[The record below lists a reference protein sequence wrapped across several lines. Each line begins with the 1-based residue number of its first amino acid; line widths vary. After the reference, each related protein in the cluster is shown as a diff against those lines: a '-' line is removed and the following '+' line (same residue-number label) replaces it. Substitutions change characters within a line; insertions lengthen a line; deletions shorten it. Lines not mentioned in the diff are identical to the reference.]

1 MLVPCK
7 YHLWGHCRNKT
18 SCRFDHSMGNCH
30 RGLHCPMKG
39 DQCKLRHVETCRRF
53 LSGSCGFLNKK
64 GRWKEYP
71 NCSYNHQVSLTP
83 PVIQRWKKCDNLAE
97 ITKKNLDTIKRDSKG
112 ESEKIKILTI
122 NDSFKAEGK
131 KGEQT
136 SSRSK
141 TNLLAIVLLTAVLMI
156 RAELIND
163 EKLQIAVGSSGK
175 TNLLAT
181 VLLIVLSLAERAEQI
196 KNFLAKMRINL
207 GKALAGDAQ
216 GKIERRI
223 IALQAKVRVVKT
235 LHDKIKKLEGKITKL
250 RKCRTETTHVA
261 SNNKPTKQ
269 RHKQLV
275 RRKPDGTKVCRNCYA
290 TPCLHGRQVTWE
302 TLNQQLSSLIFNK
315 IRTRVQREFNGATL
329 KDDLVSGIK
338 GHIWSYDNFD
348 VGLNSQDTY
357 LDPLRIKIKDLK
369 YNCLE

>member
-207 GKALAGDAQ
+207 GKALAGDVQ
-216 GKIERRI
+216 GKIEKQI
-223 IALQAKVRVVKT
+223 TDLKNKVRVLKT
-235 LHDKIKKLEGKITKL
+235 LQDKMQKLEGKIAKL
-250 RKCRTETTHVA
+250 QKCRTETAHVA
-261 SNNKPTKQ
+261 SNDKLTKQ
-269 RHKQLV
+269 RQRQLINSCKL
-275 RRKPDGTKVCRNCYA
+275 RTKVCRNCKT
-290 TPCLHGRQVTWE
+290 TPCLRGKQVTSENLVCLLWKGK
-302 TLNQQLSSLIFNK
+302 TK
-315 IRTRVQREFNGATL
+315 VTRTRVQGQFNGAPL
-329 KDDLVSGIK
+329 KDEINQYYRQSDLWLFNQNVCI
-338 GHIWSYDNFD
+338 D
-348 VGLNSQDTY
+348 
-357 LDPLRIKIKDLK
+357 LDKIKTLK
-369 YNCLE
+369 YNCLD

>member
-18 SCRFDHSMGNCH
+18 SCKFDHSMGNCH

-207 GKALAGDAQ
+207 GKALAGDVQ
-216 GKIERRI
+216 GKIEKQI
-223 IALQAKVRVVKT
+223 TDLKNKVRVLKT
-235 LHDKIKKLEGKITKL
+235 LQGKMKKLEGKIAKL
-250 RKCRTETTHVA
+250 QKFRTEAGHGVG
-261 SNNKPTKQ
+261 NDKITKQ
-269 RHKQLV
+269 RQRQLI
-275 RRKPDGTKVCRNCYA
+275 RRPDGTNVCRNCYGA
-290 TPCLHGRQVTWE
+290 PCLHGKQVTWK
-302 TLNQQLSSLIFNK
+302 TLTQQLSPLITNAA
-315 IRTRVQREFNGATL
+315 RTRVQGQFNGSPL
-329 KDDLVSGIK
+329 KDVIVSGIK
-338 GHIWSYDNFD
+338 GHIWSYEIFNVWLKNQNVIID
-348 VGLNSQDTY
+348 
-357 LDPLRIKIKDLK
+357 LDEVKTLK
-369 YNCLE
+369 YNCLDLK